1 MPPVLEASAAAAA
14 DPADLHV
21 VFSAECIPAFDWQSA
36 GLFYS
41 FRRVQ
46 QPGRITRLLACS
58 EAQLS
63 TYPKVNLEMGPT
75 FVHKNMRFDASNDA
89 EKDDP
94 HNDGKG
100 TGYASYNKPYS
111 VMAWLEQTD
120 VEEDY
125 VLFMDSDMILRQP
138 IDPVAMGVTR
148 GNVVSAEYT
157 YLYGTKSGFAHR
169 FIDPKLDRRMA
180 QVGGFHIFHREDLRQ
195 IAPKWLTFTQ
205 RVRQFANDHPEEYFN
220 ESAHHPDPP
229 KNKLEGET
237 WRKQARWHG
246 EMYGYVFAAAEVGVT
261 HRIRRDIMLYP
272 GYEPHLGRPP
282 FIMHYGADYT
292 LGRAYFNKMNYQQLR
307 LEECSHALAK
317 PSGSLFLLDDP
328 EVDLEAMSKR
338 DALCQEHLSTLNAA
352 FCEFYQRAC
361 AGKLLPERC
370 RTFAA
375 QIDEVQPR
383 ISACVDEH
391 ENCAGWGL
399 AECGKNPMY
408 MHSKC
413 PVTCQSCGKSGSE
426 LVPSEVHY
434 GDWKYDERLQ
444 AERLQQVA
452 EVVASASEE
461 ELVEIEGKVAAR
473 RTELRQI
480 KHEL

>member
-1 MPPVLEASAAAAA
+1 MAAMLTLSLWAIAAAR
-14 DPADLHV
+14 PLQV
-21 VFSAECIPAFDWQSA
+21 VFSAECNHLFDWHTA
-36 GLFYS
+36 ALVYS
-41 FRRVQ
+41 MELSGF
-46 QPGRITRLLACS
+46 GKTANLSRLLACAGKEREAYS
-58 EAQLS
+58 EA
-63 TYPKVNLEMGPT
+63 NLALAPHT
-75 FVHKNMRFDASNDA
+75 FVHRNMR
-89 EKDDP
+89 DDP
-94 HNDGKG
+94 LVDEKG
-100 TGYASYNKPYS
+100 YPSYNKPYS
-111 VMAWLEQTD
+111 VMAWLAERPPLPDGEDEFVLMTD
-120 VEEDY
+120 A
-125 VLFMDSDMILRQP
+125 DMVFRA
-138 IDPVAMGVTR
+138 PVDHLALGAARGV
-148 GNVVSAEYT
+148 VVSAEYT
-157 YLYGTKSGFAHR
+157 YLVGTESGFARR
-169 FIDPKLDRRMA
+169 FLDESLLPRLA
-180 QVGGFHIFHREDLRQ
+180 QVGGFHIFHAEDLRR
-195 IAPKWLTFTQ
+195 IAPLWLDFTKK
-205 RVRQFANDHPEEYFN
+205 VRAFAHKEPDVFYQESMSQLKPED
-220 ESAHHPDPP
+220 AHLVPV
-229 KNKLEGET
+229 
-237 WRKQARWHG
+237 RKKQSMWHS
-246 EMYGYVFAAAEVGVT
+246 EMYGYVFAAATVGVT
-261 HRIRRDIMLYP
+261 HRVRRDVMLYP
-272 GYEPHLGRPP
+272 GYEPFLGRAPP
-282 FIMHYGADYT
+282 ILHYGADYT

-352 FCEFYQRAC
+352 FCEFYTRAC

>member
-1 MPPVLEASAAAAA
+1 
-14 DPADLHV
+14 
-21 VFSAECIPAFDWQSA
+21 
-36 GLFYS
+36 
-41 FRRVQ
+41 
-46 QPGRITRLLACS
+46 
-58 EAQLS
+58 
-63 TYPKVNLEMGPT
+63 
-75 FVHKNMRFDASNDA
+75 
-89 EKDDP
+89 
-94 HNDGKG
+94 
-100 TGYASYNKPYS
+100 
-111 VMAWLEQTD
+111 
-120 VEEDY
+120 
-125 VLFMDSDMILRQP
+125 
-138 IDPVAMGVTR
+138 
-148 GNVVSAEYT
+148 
-157 YLYGTKSGFAHR
+157 
-169 FIDPKLDRRMA
+169 
-180 QVGGFHIFHREDLRQ
+180 
-195 IAPKWLTFTQ
+195 
-205 RVRQFANDHPEEYFN
+205 
-220 ESAHHPDPP
+220 
-229 KNKLEGET
+229 
-237 WRKQARWHG
+237 
-246 EMYGYVFAAAEVGVT
+246 
-261 HRIRRDIMLYP
+261 
-272 GYEPHLGRPP
+272 
-282 FIMHYGADYT
+282 
-292 LGRAYFNKMNYQQLR
+292 
-307 LEECSHALAK
+307 
-317 PSGSLFLLDDP
+317 
-328 EVDLEAMSKR
+328 MSKR

-452 EVVASASEE
+452 EGVASASEE